1 MFAPP
6 SPMRAGSA
14 EERPYAH
21 GIRHVRHLE
30 VAGDQRPVAEESA
43 DDALVELDG
52 RDAGEANGRGAAAS
66 HAVDDEELV
75 GRQDE
80 ARPVPAPDGRER
92 QHGRG
97 EQHRG
102 SESSERPGDGEPGED
117 ERHPHPGQDERP
129 RQRSRERRT
138 VRPGLEPDLLA
149 GFEGAHAAALRRR
162 GPASSFRAPTDARQ
176 SRQMRDTARRSFLAA
191 IIVVAVVVAAFAL
204 WKLRILIALLFLAFT
219 ISAAMRPGVEAL
231 YRRRVPRGVGIAI
244 HYLGLVAA
252 IGLLLYFVI
261 PSAVDQIQEAV
272 PTSSSELEREAS
284 ESSGVRERLLRSVQN
299 RLDELPSGSELV
311 DPAVTVTVTAFEVA
325 IGIVFTLACAAY
337 WIFERERAEHLVLS
351 LVPRTR
357 RRLVRDTWELIDR
370 KLGAY
375 VRGQLLLVVLVATV
389 LSVAFWV
396 VGLPFWLLIGTFAG
410 VVELIPVIG
419 PLAAGALAVGVGF
432 TVSWQTALAAGV
444 VVWIVRLVEDYT
456 VIPRVLGHAVGLTP
470 LTVLVSV
477 SAVAIL
483 FGGFAVLLAIPFAA
497 VVATLV
503 DVIVRDRNPAEEDV
517 PKVIF
522 PAKESETSGIG

>member
-1 MFAPP
+1 
-6 SPMRAGSA
+6 
-14 EERPYAH
+14 
-21 GIRHVRHLE
+21 
-30 VAGDQRPVAEESA
+30 
-43 DDALVELDG
+43 
-52 RDAGEANGRGAAAS
+52 
-66 HAVDDEELV
+66 
-75 GRQDE
+75 
-80 ARPVPAPDGRER
+80 
-92 QHGRG
+92 
-97 EQHRG
+97 
-102 SESSERPGDGEPGED
+102 
-117 ERHPHPGQDERP
+117 
-129 RQRSRERRT
+129 
-138 VRPGLEPDLLA
+138 
-149 GFEGAHAAALRRR
+149 
-162 GPASSFRAPTDARQ
+162 
-176 SRQMRDTARRSFLAA
+176 MRDTARRSFLAA